1 MIKKISLVT
10 SILFFGCIFGQNT
23 KEQLQKQN
31 AEIKKQ
37 IATINSDLSK
47 TKTEGKLSLGY
58 LNAVNQ
64 KLGLREKAY
73 NNTFKEKRFIEDDIY
88 KYQLEINKNKRELS
102 TLRKDYSD
110 ILIKAYKN
118 KGVQNKVTFILSSK
132 NMGEALRRVQYL
144 KQYSDYQDKKAAEI
158 TAKGNEILKNIA
170 NKQKSMTEK
179 DNLLLT
185 QKKDLITIEA
195 ERKQKQ
201 LLVEEF
207 KQNESRLVAELK
219 QKQQQ
224 QKALD
229 GQIKAI
235 INEEIRIAK
244 AKEEANRKAEEER
257 KRLALIAAAKEKARI
272 DAENKAKAD
281 ALERERRLAEE
292 ENKRA
297 IELAARKA
305 ADEKKRADEAIKAE
319 SDARANARRIAAEK
333 ETAEANA
340 KAKIAADRLA
350 NAKAAEAALDKKKD
364 EEKKAA
370 EVKTMRA
377 FDVGSTAAGSNFAE
391 NKGKIGFPVDRGQ
404 VTHRFG
410 RQEHPV
416 FKGIYEDN
424 SGIKIAVSPGT
435 KARCVFPGIVTRIV
449 DGDTKTVII
458 KHGNYFTVY
467 SNISKSYVKANQQV
481 SAGTQIG
488 DVATGL
494 DGSYTLDFQV
504 WNGTTAVD
512 PLGWVSY

>member
-31 AEIKKQ
+31 AEIKRQ

-88 KYQLEINKNKRELS
+88 KFQLEINKNKRELS

-110 ILIKAYKN
+110 ILVKAYKN

-158 TAKGNEILKNIA
+158 TNKGNEILKNIA
-170 NKQKSMTEK
+170 NKQKSIAEK

-185 QKKDLITIEA
+185 QKKDLVTIEE

-207 KQNESRLVAELK
+207 KQNESRLIAELR
-219 QKQQQ
+219 QKQTQ
-224 QKALD
+224 QKNLD
-229 GQIKAI
+229 AQIKAI

-244 AKEEANRKAEEER
+244 AKEEADRKAEEER
-257 KRLALIAAAKEKARI
+257 KRQALIVAAKEKARI
-272 DAENKAKAD
+272 DAENKARAD
-281 ALERERRLAEE
+281 ALEKERRLAEE
-292 ENKRA
+292 ENRRA
-297 IELAARKA
+297 IELAAKRKA
-305 ADEKKRADEAIKAE
+305 DEVKRTAEALKAE
-319 SDARANARRIAAEK
+319 TDARAAARKLAAEK
-333 ETAEANA
+333 EAAEANA

-377 FDVGSTAAGSNFAE
+377 FDVGNTAAGSNFAE
-391 NKGKIGFPVDRGQ
+391 NKGKIGFPVERGQ

-416 FKGIYEDN
+416 FRGIYEDN
-424 SGIKIAVSPGT
+424 SGIKIAVTAGT
-435 KARCVFPGIVTRIV
+435 KARCVFPGVV
-449 DGDTKTVII
+449 SKVLPDGTVIL
-458 KHGNYFTVY
+458 KHGSYFTVY
-467 SNISKSYVKANQQV
+467 SNLSSMSVKANQQV
-481 SAGTQIG
+481 SAGTIIG
-488 DVATGL
+488 DIGKGL
-494 DGSYTLDFQV
+494 DGAYTLEFQIY
-504 WNGTTAVD
+504 NGGTAVD